1 MTCKKTW
8 YIVATTTEMKT
19 TIEIHILIVIENA
32 FPISSETSTIQF
44 IYRMSLLLLPLNH
57 LQNRGLETLTPV
69 KINLININLTLTNSI
84 DVFFHY

>member
-1 MTCKKTW
+1 
-8 YIVATTTEMKT
+8 MKT

-32 FPISSETSTIQF
+32 FPIATETSTIQF

-84 DVFFHY
+84 DVFFSLLTRYENKDK